1 MQIKKNANNSFSV
14 MQINFVWKRIYIS
27 KSQIPLWTNLSVLL
41 ALSLISELNMALF
54 YICIRLMIL
63 TSWKFIL

>member
-14 MQINFVWKRIYIS
+14 MQVNFVWKRIYIS